1 MPILTLTLSGR
12 PDASRAAR
20 TATRLSALTQQHLGK
35 DPAVT
40 AVAVTFLPPEQWFVG
55 GPSLA
60 EAGRASFWLDIKVVD
75 GSNTRQ
81 ELEAYQAA
89 VFAAMAELAE
99 APLHQESYI
108 LVHEVPAAAYGFG
121 GLSQERRFIA
131 GRLGVAA

>member
-12 PDASRAAR
+12 PDPARAAR
-20 TATRLSALTQQHLGK
+20 AAARLSSLTQQHLRK
-35 DPAVT
+35 DPALTSV
-40 AVAVTFLPPEQWFVG
+40 AVAFLPPEQWFVG
-55 GPSLA
+55 GDSLA
-60 EAGRASFWLDIKVVD
+60 AAGRASFWLDIKVVD
-75 GSNTRQ
+75 GTNTKL

-99 APLHQESYI
+99 APLHTESYV

-131 GRLGVAA
+131 GRLGLDA